1 MTIEPPKNSIQS
13 VNSNKLSRPVRK
25 ISRNISST
33 SNTSRAGAII
43 TISARDLQSMVFS
56 PLRFSVNGLLAE
68 GATLLAGKPKIGK
81 SWLALDFAMA
91 VASGGLA
98 LGSVKCRQGPVLYCA
113 LEDNLRRLQ
122 RRMRQVYG
130 SVDDWPTDLRFA
142 TEAKRLGEGLEDDL
156 RVWIEANG
164 GRLVIID
171 TFAAVRPR
179 GGRDGY
185 DADYAA
191 LSPLQLMA
199 GQLRVSVL
207 VIHHLRKMLGDD
219 PFDMISGT
227 TGLTG
232 AVDASFVLS
241 RGRQGVT
248 LYGRGRE
255 IEEFE
260 QAVEFVDGKWKLL
273 GDAAEVR
280 RSEERNAILDVLE
293 DVEEPMGPKEIAD
306 ALGKPENN
314 IKQLLFKM
322 LKDGEIRKVGRGR
335 YRIAEQM

>member
-1 MTIEPPKNSIQS
+1 MTIESSKNGIARAESETP
-13 VNSNKLSRPVRK
+13 SRPIRK
-25 ISRNISST
+25 KSRIKKSTPINSSVG
-33 SNTSRAGAII
+33 SI
-43 TISARDLQSMVFS
+43 TTITAHDLQSKAFP
-56 PLRFSVNGLLAE
+56 PLRYAVNGFLAE

-91 VASGGLA
+91 VASGGVA

-130 SVDDWPTDLRFA
+130 SVDDWPIGLHFA
-142 TEAKRLGEGLEDDL
+142 TEAKRLGDGLENDL
-156 RVWIEANG
+156 RLWIEAK
-164 GRLVIID
+164 RAKLVIID
-171 TFAAVRPR
+171 TFAGVRPR
-179 GGRDGY
+179 GGREGY

-191 LSPLQLMA
+191 LSPLQVMA
-199 GQLRVSVL
+199 GQLGVSIL

-232 AVDASFVLS
+232 AVDAAFVLS
-241 RGRQGVT
+241 RGKQGFT

-255 IEEFE
+255 IEEME
-260 QAVEFVDGKWKLL
+260 KAVEFVGGTWKLL
-273 GDAAEVR
+273 GDASVVR
-280 RSEERNAILDVLE
+280 RSEERNAILDILE
-293 DVEEPMGPKEIAD
+293 NAEEPIGPKEIAD

-322 LKDGEIRKVGRGR
+322 QKDGEITKEGRGR
-335 YRIAEQM
+335 YRIAEQT